1 MKPGSGKRGKS
12 KALPPPG
19 DFIALGKQ
27 SKSSSESELRV
38 TASGS
43 GKKPSLSST
52 DRKRETG
59 VPVPVSLAKKPKLLG
74 ATFTPLGRPSSD
86 LDKKT
91 SSIVQVPLYEES
103 AIEAD
108 AADFL
113 SEVQSSL
120 DSDMERVD
128 GLLCGAVKS
137 LRANRSKPDPCLYL
151 SLIYLVRSRPHI
163 FLSELVTEAFC
174 SLLKRDVSIN
184 FKAKGNPLVS
194 VLACNIL
201 MAAYSDDD
209 NWPDDFVKVYVE
221 DSLGEH
227 NWVDR
232 EECKKFVDNIL
243 TAFNTKTP
251 AKNRLMSNM
260 DGLKP
265 GEQSGSSS
273 PSLSV
278 CEEDDKSIDSD
289 SFKSG
294 GFWDADASPVTPRY
308 VYQQEMIE
316 SDVLEIVREQLNK
329 RQPMDG
335 STKNLIRLMTVTCGS
350 GEIRLTAAQRLE
362 MWLQNPKLSRSSQ
375 DLLLSVCLN
384 CDQSSSMDVE
394 TIVQLTKIRLK
405 TKPLI
410 NHYLSSL
417 RELLSQNSENLRM
430 ILTQTIYNELSSARN
445 PNNMAL
451 IGVICQSSPETSAR
465 ILAEIFQDLL
475 VNKEDYLRALR
486 ALFREIV
493 RSLRHDLNF
502 VAFCLGLMQKRT
514 ETKFLEMDQAFKER
528 YVLAITDLIT
538 LTILVGITPSVREA
552 FANLTRGDRKDLD
565 TLHQYQQTVTLIQRD
580 SVWWLHTVVPA
591 IVEMKPHEYVHCL
604 HKVLFMES
612 TEHYHNKDNW
622 PIESDRALMLRI
634 ASEVPVLEDTL
645 MRVLVIGLSR
655 ELSLSSADAVEL
667 ADQLIKRAA
676 MIRLE
681 GVEVLRVTRLEFVDA
696 LMNLCAYRHPENIVL
711 PKGYTP
717 PTLAISAL
725 YWKAWNML
733 LIIVAFNPS
742 TFGPTAWENYPIL
755 KCLMEMAM
763 TNNYRFPPPTTAT
776 EEKLIEDI
784 KNQEKHLYEKEKHE
798 ILEFESHLA
807 AATSKITITESNS
820 LLLSQLTTMDVTG
833 ALRKP
838 PPTIIEQLV
847 TVNQNLKIGQRL
859 CRSRNPDFL
868 LDIIQRQGTTQS
880 MPWLAELVES
890 NEGSLDVL
898 PVQCLCEFL
907 LHDPQD
913 STEDDEADFEA
924 EKQKKRKMKKQ
935 EQLLA
940 KLQMLVHSPS
950 SDSTTT
956 FEVMDYFFKRLSSN
970 QACSRSLA
978 IKGLSL
984 VVSKSHIPQSEI
996 EPITIDD
1003 CEEQFLQLIP
1013 QHKWLLLYLP
1023 SLPLFMSLC
1032 SQACHAIRKACRVET
1047 DPTLVS
1053 AYVIFLDRHIKDVTL
1068 HNMDNLAFEVA
1079 QLIVERTTVMS
1090 HVVPA
1095 GDNRPE
1101 LANRTLTAVLSLY
1114 TKYMRRA
1121 KEPDKD
1127 AYDWSNSQD
1136 QIILQWENGDS
1147 ATMLV
1152 LVVHAMII
1160 LLTYGPPKGGE
1171 EDYEELLETWFPE
1184 EGSPPNAFLLDT
1196 SEEALLLPDWLKL
1209 RMIRS
1214 SIDRLIT
1221 AALQDLDPAQLFLFV
1236 QSFGIPVSGMSKL
1249 LKYLDHAVDMDC
1261 LMLDQAGVDKCYL
1274 AQLIDIQH
1282 TRGAEGGHI
1291 FLKLLKENSP
1301 ASANDEDDIAMDYE
1315 ESKLSEWTVP
1325 ANTGQ
1330 VSLSTHIE
1338 DMVHCLQQLFLPEDG
1353 SHLAEQ
1359 QYQKI
1364 LKSLLSSN
1372 EVALNITK
1380 ALSLILK
1387 SPEQEEFVQHM
1398 VKTANRSCPL
1408 LKLLISKQR
1417 HMEGPLKQAM
1427 EQLWS
1432 LCEGQRSPV
1441 TAIAQQYVT
1450 SSSSRGRGSKSRPS
1464 GASQINS
1471 IASRILTTDKELQED
1486 KTVLDFKKLE
1496 KDALFESV
1504 IECCMKNHIKTDKMS
1519 SITKV
1524 ACRMLRDDK
1533 LGLSVP
1539 STAAWLFVDW
1549 LELIDP
1555 EVIHNA
1561 PDLQMLLLFTKQH
1574 TSSSSKASSS
1584 SKKSP
1589 SSKAPSTPLK
1599 ASSKRP
1605 SSSSKTPPS
1614 SSKTLRSTK
1623 NVKKTK
1629 AETTTVTTTTKN
1641 SSTSDDVNMATDDED
1656 DKKFTTTTTA
1666 TPVTMATE
1674 GHLSNKDSF
1683 KGQPRQQQA
1692 YLLALL
1698 THQSHWGTLHRC
1710 IERLLKTQEHN
1721 KHDPTSV
1728 LDFLWACIHIPKL
1741 WQGQER
1747 RGQKGLASEDVL
1759 GLNLDQIC
1767 TVVDYVVLEASECS
1781 QRLGAEEGEDVFE
1794 QKVSNDAASVINCR
1808 IELVKSCLVSSS
1820 NDSKLKGLVRH
1831 TEKNA
1836 LTSSCLSN
1844 LYQHT
1849 LLELY
1854 LQYPYLLSWLE
1865 DTNLLLTD
1873 VQTTQKSA
1881 SQLDHISHRLLSA
1894 LGNAMPGKA
1903 AENRMYDANNASRKL
1918 AAEHPLLILRQL
1930 PLIAALLQGKTH
1942 FTIGEMRSRNYLLL
1956 FSYVLG
1962 LLEFLEPHIFRK
1974 DHTAL
1979 NDVLEAYFSLIKN
1992 HGQEYKNLSAI
2003 IVKFIQFL
2011 HRFVLHEP
2019 NRAVHI
2025 LQKYVE
2031 LLSVVSNH
2039 YPDLSVLKSLLAGL
2053 SLPRQLTKVA
2063 GEAEET
2069 ETSVAPSLVN
2079 MQTNNLW
2086 SFNHLAPF
2094 FDRLSKD
2101 SPKAEILGVLQ
2112 DLDEASKRKVNILDH
2127 FQADLKRLM
2136 SDVNDECRSYAYTM
2150 VMRSIRHNPANG
2162 TQYVPVLVQC
2172 LGDDSPDIVI
2182 SALRNLAEFVVLCQE
2197 HASVI
2202 LEKAFVVG
2210 IVTAIE
2216 TSSYIAEALQL
2227 LNLESTQ

>member
-27 SKSSSESELRV
+27 SKSSSETELRV
-38 TASGS
+38 CSSSA
-43 GKKPSLSST
+43 GKKSSLSNP
-52 DRKRETG
+52 DRKREPG
-59 VPVPVSLAKKPKLLG
+59 PAVPVSLAKKPKLLG
-74 ATFTPLGRPSSD
+74 ATFTPLGRPSD

-103 AIEAD
+103 AIEVD

-113 SEVQSSL
+113 TEVQDAF

-151 SLIYLVRSRPHI
+151 SLIFLVRAKPSI

-201 MAAYSDDD
+201 MAAYSEDD

-232 EECKKFVDNIL
+232 EECKIFVDNIL

-251 AKNRLMSNM
+251 TKNRLLSNIE
-260 DGLKP
+260 GSKS

-278 CEEDDKSIDSD
+278 CEEEDKSIDSD

-294 GFWDADASPVTPRY
+294 FWDADNSPITPRY

-335 STKNLIRLMTVTCGS
+335 STRNLIRLMTVTCGS

-362 MWLQNPKLSRSSQ
+362 MWLQNPKLSRSAQ

-451 IGVICQSSPETSAR
+451 LGVICQSSPETSAR

-552 FANLTRGDRKDLD
+552 FGNLARGDRKDLEI
-565 TLHQYQQTVTLIQRD
+565 LHQYQQQVTLIQRD
-580 SVWWLHTVVPA
+580 SVWWLHTVVPS

-622 PIESDRALMLRI
+622 PLESDRALMLRI

-742 TFGPTAWENYPIL
+742 TFGQTAWENYPIL

-763 TNNYRFPPPTTAT
+763 TNNYKFPPPTTAT
-776 EEKLIEDI
+776 EEKHIEEI
-784 KNQEKHLYEKEKHE
+784 KNHEKQLYEKEKHE

-820 LLLSQLTTMDVTG
+820 LLLSQLTTMDVSG
-833 ALRKP
+833 SLRKP
-838 PPTIIEQLV
+838 PSTVIEQLV
-847 TVNQNLKIGQRL
+847 TLNQNLKIGQRL

-913 STEDDEADFEA
+913 STEDDDADFEA

-956 FEVMDYFFKRLSSN
+956 FEVMDYFFKRLSSS
-970 QACSRSLA
+970 QASSRSLA

-984 VVSKSHIPQSEI
+984 VVSMSHIPPSEI
-996 EPITIDD
+996 EPIKVDEQ
-1003 CEEQFLQLIP
+1003 EEEFLKLIP

-1023 SLPLFMSLC
+1023 SLPLFDSLRT
-1032 SQACHAIRKACRVET
+1032 QACYAIRKACRVET

-1053 AYVIFLDRHIKDVTL
+1053 AYVIFLDRHVKDVSL
-1068 HNMDNLAFEVA
+1068 QNLDDLAFEVA

-1090 HVVPA
+1090 HVVPPES
-1095 GDNRPE
+1095 DRPE

-1114 TKYMRRA
+1114 TKYIRRA
-1121 KEPDKD
+1121 KEPDKE
-1127 AYDWSNSQD
+1127 AYDWSNTQD
-1136 QIILQWENGDS
+1136 QIILQWESGDS

-1160 LLTYGPPKGGE
+1160 LLTYGPPKDGE
-1171 EDYEELLETWFPE
+1171 TYYEELLKIWFPE

-1214 SIDRLIT
+1214 SIERLID

-1236 QSFGIPVSGMSKL
+1236 QSFGIPVSSMTKL
-1249 LKYLDHAVDMDC
+1249 LKYLDHAVKMDC
-1261 LMLDQAGVDKCYL
+1261 LVLDQAGVDKCYL

-1282 TRGAEGGHI
+1282 TRGAEGGHV
-1291 FLKLLKENSP
+1291 FLKMLKENSP
-1301 ASANDEDDIAMDYE
+1301 STTNEEEDFAMDYE
-1315 ESKLSEWTVP
+1315 ESKSSEWTP
-1325 ANTGQ
+1325 PPKTGQ
-1330 VSLSTHIE
+1330 VTLSTEIK
-1338 DMVHCLQQLFLPEDG
+1338 DMVTYLQQLFVSSPVN
-1353 SHLAEQ
+1353 SNSLAAG

-1364 LKSLLSSN
+1364 LKSLTSSN

-1380 ALSLILK
+1380 ALSLILNSPQQEVFVEQMLK
-1387 SPEQEEFVQHM
+1387 S
-1398 VKTANRSCPL
+1398 ANKAGPL
-1408 LKLLISKQR
+1408 LKLLIAKQR
-1417 HMEGPLKQAM
+1417 QLQDSLRQMM

-1432 LCEGQRSPV
+1432 LCKGHRSPV
-1441 TAIAQQYVT
+1441 AAVVNQYMVSYCHHSSKQQA
-1450 SSSSRGRGSKSRPS
+1450 
-1464 GASQINS
+1464 GASEIQTVASKIFNS
-1471 IASRILTTDKELQED
+1471 NKELEED
-1486 KTVLDFKKLE
+1486 KTVSDFKKLGLE
-1496 KDALFESV
+1496 KDPLFESV
-1504 IECCMKNHIKTDKMS
+1504 VECCMKNQIKTQKMC

-1524 ACRMLRDDK
+1524 ACRMLKDNQ
-1533 LGLSVP
+1533 LGLAVP
-1539 STAAWLFVDW
+1539 SSAAWLFVDW

-1561 PDLQMLLLFTKQH
+1561 PDLQMLLLFTKQQQQQSESS
-1574 TSSSSKASSS
+1574 SSSSKML
-1584 SKKSP
+1584 
-1589 SSKAPSTPLK
+1589 PSTTNDMN
-1599 ASSKRP
+1599 SVP
-1605 SSSSKTPPS
+1605 S
-1614 SSKTLRSTK
+1614 
-1623 NVKKTK
+1623 NY
-1629 AETTTVTTTTKN
+1629 
-1641 SSTSDDVNMATDDED
+1641 SD
-1656 DKKFTTTTTA
+1656 
-1666 TPVTMATE
+1666 
-1674 GHLSNKDSF
+1674 GHLSNSMVKESF
-1683 KGQPRQQQA
+1683 KGRPRQQQA

-1710 IERLLKTQEHN
+1710 ISYLLQTDEHI

-1747 RGQKGLASEDVL
+1747 KGQKSFTSDDVL
-1759 GLNLDQIC
+1759 GLRLEQIC
-1767 TVVDYVVLEASECS
+1767 TVVDYVVQEASESCL
-1781 QRLGAEEGEDVFE
+1781 QETEEGEDISD
-1794 QKVSNDAASVINCR
+1794 QKVSNDSASVINCR
-1808 IELVKSCLVSSS
+1808 IELVKNCLS
-1820 NDSKLKGLVRH
+1820 NSDTKLKGLVRH
-1831 TEKNA
+1831 TEKYA
-1836 LTSSCLSN
+1836 LSSSSLSN

-1854 LQYPYLLSWLE
+1854 LQYPYLLSWLQ
-1865 DTNLLLTD
+1865 DTSLLLGD
-1873 VQTTQKSA
+1873 VQTTQKCA

-1894 LGNAMPGKA
+1894 LGNALPGKA

-1974 DHTAL
+1974 EHTAL
-1979 NDVLEAYFSLIKN
+1979 DDVLEAYFSLIKN
-1992 HGQEYKNLSAI
+1992 HGQEYKNLSSI

-2011 HRFVLHEP
+2011 QRFVLHEP

-2025 LQKYVE
+2025 LQKYIE
-2031 LLSVVSNH
+2031 LLSVVSNY

-2053 SLPRQLTKVA
+2053 SLPRQLTKGT
-2063 GEAEET
+2063 GEADET
-2069 ETSVAPSLVN
+2069 ETSVTPPLVN
-2079 MQTNNLW
+2079 MQTNSLW
-2086 SFNHLAPF
+2086 SFNQLAPF
-2094 FDRLSKD
+2094 FARLSKD

-2112 DLDEASKRKVNILDH
+2112 DLDEASKRKVNILDN

-2136 SDVNDECRSYAYTM
+2136 ADLNDECRSYAYTM
-2150 VMRSIRHNPANG
+2150 VMRSIRQNPSNG
-2162 TQYVPVLVQC
+2162 SQYVPVLVQC

-2182 SALRNLAEFVVLCQE
+2182 SALRNLAEFVALCQE

-2216 TSSYIAEALQL
+2216 TSSYISEALQL
-2227 LNLESTQ
+2227 LNLETTQ